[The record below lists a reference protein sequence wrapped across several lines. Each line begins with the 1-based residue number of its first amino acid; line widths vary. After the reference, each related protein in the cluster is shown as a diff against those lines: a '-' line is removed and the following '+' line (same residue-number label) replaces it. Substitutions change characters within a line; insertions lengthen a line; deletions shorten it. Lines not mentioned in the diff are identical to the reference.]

1 MVSNISNVD
10 EKRTV
15 VDVYLCLQRTYF
27 DVTRVIGMFFFGHGY
42 GQCSVGEGLQWMF
55 KGWKEVIAQ
64 KDC

>member
-1 MVSNISNVD
+1 MLL
-10 EKRTV
+10 E
-15 VDVYLCLQRTYF
+15 LLEC
-27 DVTRVIGMFFFGHGY
+27 FFFGHGY